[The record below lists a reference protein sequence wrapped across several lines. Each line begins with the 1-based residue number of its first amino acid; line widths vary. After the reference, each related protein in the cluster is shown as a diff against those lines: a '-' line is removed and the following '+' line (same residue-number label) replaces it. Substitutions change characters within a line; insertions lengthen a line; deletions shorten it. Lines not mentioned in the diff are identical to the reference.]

1 MKSRTSF
8 FNPAVLRK
16 DITRFAPAWGLYTV
30 FSLLTVFLFLADQ
43 NDPAWIACD
52 APYIMQLMGI
62 VNFGYGGI
70 CAILLFGDLFQSK
83 MAGSLH
89 AMPMRREGWFL
100 THLCAGLLFCFVP
113 NAIGAVIACMM
124 LQQYC
129 YLAFLWL
136 ALMLLQFLFFFGVG
150 AFSAQ
155 CAGNRL
161 GAVAVYVLTNL
172 LAVLA
177 AFLVDTFYAPVLYG
191 IKTNWE
197 AICTHSPVVGF
208 SAFEY
213 VSVEYDNMNGTARFE
228 GYHPEQWRY
237 LFVAAGVGVALLG
250 ASVLLYRRR
259 HMECAGD
266 LIAVKPAAPIFLTIY
281 TLCVGAVLYF
291 IADQLNTDLE
301 YIFLLIGFAIGFF
314 TGSMLL
320 EKKVN
325 VFRLKKWIGF
335 GALTLA
341 FFLTMAVAW
350 MDPMGIT
357 RYVPEASRVECVYV
371 SPYASDW
378 YLENRAE
385 KLTDPQDVQTVL
397 DIHSQVIRD
406 RYDDR
411 YDGVHLNLRYKLR
424 GGTTVD
430 RKYWVNTNTPAG
442 AELKKLLS
450 RFSYVTGVESPAALA
465 AKAEFLDYRSHTV
478 DPSYSFYVGQNT
490 EDYEKYGED
499 TISIGGEAGRTY
511 LLGLLEAME
520 RDCQAGTMAQP
531 WEFHSGLESE
541 GYITICYELD
551 RYTSE
556 YIDITVFADCKNTIA
571 YLKTLP
577 TTAE

>member
-30 FSLLTVFLFLADQ
+30 FSLLAVFLFLADQ
-43 NDPAWIACD
+43 NEPARVACD
-52 APYIMQLMGI
+52 AQYIMQLMGV

-100 THLCAGLLFCFVP
+100 THLCAGMLFCFVP

-136 ALMLLQFLFFFGVG
+136 ALMLLQYLFFFGLG
-150 AFSAQ
+150 AFSVQ

-161 GAVAVYVLTNL
+161 GAVAVYVLINF

-208 SAFEY
+208 STFEY
-213 VSVEYDNMNGTARFE
+213 VSVEYDNMYGIAQFE

-237 LFVAAGVGVALLG
+237 LFIAAGVGVALLG
-250 ASVLLYRRR
+250 VSVLLYRRR

-266 LIAVKPAAPIFLTIY
+266 LIAVKPATPIFLTIY

-314 TGSMLL
+314 TGTMLL

-325 VFRLKKWIGF
+325 VFQMKKWIGF
-335 GALTLA
+335 GVLTLA

-357 RYVPEASRVECVYV
+357 RYVPDASRVECVYV

-385 KLTDPQDVQTVL
+385 KLTDPQDVQLVL

-406 RYDDR
+406 RHDDR
-411 YDGVHLNLRYKLR
+411 YDGVYLNLRYKLR

-430 RKYWVNTNTPAG
+430 RKYWVNPNTPAG
-442 AELKKLLS
+442 MALKKLLS

-465 AKAEFLDYRSHTV
+465 EKTEFLDYRSHTV
-478 DPSYSFYVGQNT
+478 DPSYSLYVGENT
-490 EDYEKYGED
+490 EDYEKYDGEN
-499 TISIGGEAGRTY
+499 ISIGGEAGRTY
-511 LLGLLEAME
+511 LLGLLEAMA
-520 RDCQAGTMAQP
+520 RDCETGNMAP
-531 WEFHSGLESE
+531 WEFHPNVESE
-541 GYITICYELD
+541 GHITICYELD
-551 RYTSE
+551 RYTNE
-556 YIDITVFADCKNTIA
+556 YIDITVYADCENTIA

-577 TTAE
+577 RE

>member
-8 FNPAVLRK
+8 FNPTVLRK

-30 FSLLTVFLFLADQ
+30 FSLLAVFLFLADQ
-43 NDPAWIACD
+43 NEPARVACD
-52 APYIMQLMGI
+52 AQYIMQLMGV

-100 THLCAGLLFCFVP
+100 THLCAGMLFCFVP

-136 ALMLLQFLFFFGVG
+136 ALMLLQYLFFFGLG
-150 AFSAQ
+150 AFSVQ

-208 SAFEY
+208 STFEY
-213 VSVEYDNMNGTARFE
+213 VSVEYDNMSGIARFE

-237 LFVAAGVGVALLG
+237 LFIAAGVGVALLG
-250 ASVLLYRRR
+250 VSVLLYRRR
-259 HMECAGD
+259 HMESAGD
-266 LIAVKPAAPIFLTIY
+266 LIAVKPAAPVFLIIY
-281 TLCVGAVLYF
+281 TVCVGAVLYF

-314 TGSMLL
+314 TGTMLL

-325 VFRLKKWIGF
+325 VFQMKKWIGF

-341 FFLTMAVAW
+341 FFLTMAVTW

-357 RYVPEASRVECVYV
+357 RYVPEADRVVGAYV

-378 YLENRAE
+378 YLENRSE
-385 KLTDPQDVQTVL
+385 MLTDPRDVQLVL
-397 DIHSQVIRD
+397 DIHSQVIQD

-411 YDGVHLNLRYKLR
+411 YDGVYLNLRYELL
-424 GGTTVD
+424 GGATVD
-430 RKYWVNTNTPAG
+430 RKYWVNTDTAAG
-442 AELKKLLS
+442 VELKKLLS
-450 RFSYVTGVESPAALA
+450 RFSYVTGMESPAVLA
-465 AKAEFLDYRSHTV
+465 EKTEFLDYASHSIA
-478 DPSYSFYVGQNT
+478 PSYSLNVGKNA
-490 EDYEKYGED
+490 EDYEKYEAEAINIYGE
-499 TISIGGEAGRTY
+499 EAKTY
-511 LLGLLEAME
+511 LLGLLEAVA
-520 RDCQAGTMAQP
+520 RDCEAGNMAP
-531 WEFHSGLESE
+531 WEFHPDVESE
-541 GYITICYELD
+541 GHITICYEQD
-551 RYTSE
+551 RYTNE
-556 YIDITVFADCKNTIA
+556 YIDITVYADCENTIA

-577 TTAE
+577 TE